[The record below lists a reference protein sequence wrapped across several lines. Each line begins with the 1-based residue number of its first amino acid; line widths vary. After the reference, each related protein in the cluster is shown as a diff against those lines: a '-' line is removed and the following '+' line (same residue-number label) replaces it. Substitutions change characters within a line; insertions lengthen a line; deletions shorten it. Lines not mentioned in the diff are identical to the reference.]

1 MFRYLY
7 TVLSSSNPNLFFLK
21 LTIIVGI
28 LLLGVIAYNIT
39 TPPYE
44 RKAEA
49 FTQSEQFVMK
59 HNEEM
64 YDDFYADIYDVLH
77 DTKKRGQK
85 ELIEVVRLTDP
96 SVKHS
101 SFLDIGSGTGHLV
114 GELDEAGY
122 AVYGIDKSKSMIDYA
137 DKKYPDAEFIH
148 GDALD
153 TMHFEKYTFTHVLCN
168 YFTIYQFE
176 EKDKFFKNCRHWLKP
191 NGYLILHLVDTE
203 KFTRIL
209 PKTNSIIQPIE
220 KKRNGKRIIDSV
232 ETFEDYQCNARCEIP
247 TSSQHDTVAL
257 YSETLIDSETKHVRQ
272 NEQAMYM
279 DSAENI
285 LETARKNGFIFHGKV
300 NMEKCNGDKN
310 QFLYILERPM

>member
-1 MFRYLY
+1 MFQYLY

-28 LLLGVIAYNIT
+28 LLLGVIVYNIT

-44 RKAEA
+44 RKSEA
-49 FTQSEQFVMK
+49 FTQVEPFVLK
-59 HNEEM
+59 KNEEM
-64 YDDFYADIYDVLH
+64 YDDFYAEIYDVLH
-77 DTKKRGQK
+77 NTKKRGQK
-85 ELIEVVRLTDP
+85 ELIEVIRLSDP

-122 AVYGIDKSKSMIDYA
+122 TVYGIDKSKSMIEYA
-137 DKKYPDAEFIH
+137 TKKYPDAEFIQ
-148 GDALD
+148 GDAFD
-153 TMHFEKYTFTHVLCN
+153 TMHFEKYTFTHIVCN
-168 YFTIYQFE
+168 YFTIYQFQD
-176 EKDKFFKNCRHWLKP
+176 KDKIFKNCRHWLKP
-191 NGYLILHLVDTE
+191 NGYLVLHLVDTE

-220 KKRNGKRIIDSV
+220 KERGGNRVINTI
-232 ETFEDYQCNARCEIP
+232 ETFEDYQCKVRCEIP
-247 TSSQHDTVAL
+247 TKSKQSNIAL
-257 YSETLIDSETKHVRQ
+257 YNETLIDSETNHVRQ
-272 NEQAMYM
+272 NEQQMYM
-279 DSAENI
+279 DSIENI